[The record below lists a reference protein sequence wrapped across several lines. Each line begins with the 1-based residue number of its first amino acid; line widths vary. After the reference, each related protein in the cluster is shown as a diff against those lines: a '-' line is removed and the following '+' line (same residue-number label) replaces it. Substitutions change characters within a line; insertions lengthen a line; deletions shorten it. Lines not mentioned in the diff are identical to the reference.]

1 MRKLSFLFVIVFA
14 LAAAAVNV
22 AAQSVR
28 QSFEEGTR
36 AAVNAEYE
44 RALENYRRAILDTE
58 NEKTGD
64 DFRARI
70 HFNIGVCLY
79 HLKQN
84 AEAVNEFNRAIT
96 LSNRTYQK
104 AFYVLGMAQ
113 AKLKNWGKA
122 EAAFREAIR
131 LKKDDAEAW
140 FDLGLVLLEEE
151 DFRAAEKAFQNSL
164 RHKTIAAADAHNNL
178 GVIYVLRGNFAS
190 AEREFEAALIES
202 KGASEVARNNL
213 EFCKSY
219 KQNFSGDLSAKLEFG
234 RYISEQ

>member
-1 MRKLSFLFVIVFA
+1 MRRLSFLFVIVLA
-14 LAAAAVNV
+14 LAAVSV
-22 AAQSVR
+22 RAQSVR

-44 RALENYRRAILDTE
+44 KALENYRKAILDTE

-79 HLKQN
+79 HLKRN
-84 AEAVNEFNRAIT
+84 AEAVNEFNQAIA
-96 LSNRTYQK
+96 LSERTYQK

-113 AKLKNWGKA
+113 AKLENWRRA
-122 EAAFREAIR
+122 EAAFRSAIR

-140 FDLGLVLLEEE
+140 FDLGLVLLEEK
-151 DFRAAEKAFQNSL
+151 DFREAEKAFQNSI
-164 RHKTIAAADAHNNL
+164 RYKTIAAADAHNNL
-178 GVIYVLRGNFAS
+178 GVIYALRGNFAS
-190 AEREFEAALIES
+190 AEKEFQAALTES

-219 KQNFSGDLSAKLEFG
+219 KQNFGGDLSAKLEFG
-234 RYISEQ
+234 R